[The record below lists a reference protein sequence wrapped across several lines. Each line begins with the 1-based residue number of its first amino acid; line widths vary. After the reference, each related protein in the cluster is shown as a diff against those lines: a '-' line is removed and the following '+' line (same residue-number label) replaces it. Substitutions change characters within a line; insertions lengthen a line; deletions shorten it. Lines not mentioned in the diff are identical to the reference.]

1 MLVAEVR
8 KWGLGKGKNK
18 CGRKEEMDAREG
30 GNAGRSREKGE
41 NGCERKEEMPAGQL
55 RKGEMDAKEREWTQE
70 EEKMEM
76 EEGGDGLGRRG
87 KWKWET

>member
-1 MLVAEVR
+1 MLVAGVR

-18 CGRKEEMDAREG
+18 CG
-30 GNAGRSREKGE
+30 
-41 NGCERKEEMPAGQL
+41 RKEEMPAGQL

-87 KWKWET
+87 KWK